1 MPGPTKFCYGSK
13 DYLHFSIDLLF
24 FFVFYR
30 SSKGEQEGYLMV
42 NLPEQVFLHYI
53 VDQKINSQ
61 SDKETEIFIQVNLKI
76 INQEIVF

>member
-1 MPGPTKFCYGSK
+1 
-13 DYLHFSIDLLF
+13 
-24 FFVFYR
+24 
-30 SSKGEQEGYLMV
+30 MV

>member
-1 MPGPTKFCYGSK
+1 MA
-13 DYLHFSIDLLF
+13 
-24 FFVFYR
+24 
-30 SSKGEQEGYLMV
+30 

-61 SDKETEIFIQVNLKI
+61 SDKETDIFIQVNLKI